1 MRTHDILIVGAG
13 LAGMRAAV
21 AAAPGLDVAIVSKVH
36 PVRSHSVAAQGGINA
51 ALSPNDSWEAH
62 AFDTAKGS
70 GFLGDQDAIEVMCQE
85 GPADILELERLGA
98 IFSRNEQGE
107 IAQRPFGGAGY
118 PRTCYAADRTGHS
131 LLHVMYE
138 QLLKK
143 GVFVYEEWYVLS
155 LIVEDGVCRGVIAI
169 DVLHGELQAIG
180 AKAVIFATGGYG
192 RVYSTSTNAVINTG
206 DGMSMAYRAGAPL
219 MDMEFVQFHPT
230 TLRETGILITE
241 GARGE
246 GGYLLNTLGERF
258 MSRYDPQKMELA
270 TRDFVSR
277 CEQQEVE
284 EGRGVN
290 GCVLLDLR
298 HLGKKKILERLPQ
311 IRELAIS
318 FVGVDPIE
326 SPVPVRPGAH
336 YSMGGIRTNAW
347 CETEVAGF
355 YAAGECACVSIHG
368 ANRLGGNSLLETIVF
383 GRRAGQRASEYA
395 RAVATVRFS
404 EAPLQ
409 TERKKIEQLLKR
421 KDGERIGPLRE
432 ELGAAMTEHLGIFRS
447 RERMEKALLKIRE
460 LRQRSENIHLEDRG
474 RIFNTELTNALELGS
489 LIDLAE
495 TIVVSAIA
503 REESRGSHFR
513 KEFPGRNDAAW
524 LKHTLAY
531 RTDSGP
537 RLDYVPVTITR
548 FPPTA

>member
-1 MRTHDILIVGAG
+1 MRVHDILIVGAG

-21 AAAPGLDVAIVSKVH
+21 AAAPGLDVAIISKVH

-51 ALSPNDSWEAH
+51 AIHPNDSWEAH

-70 GFLGDQDAIEVMCQE
+70 GYLGDQDAIEVMCQE

-98 IFSRNEQGE
+98 IFSRNGQGQ

-138 QLLKK
+138 QLMKK

-155 LIVEDGVCRGVIAI
+155 LIVEDKVCKGVIAM
-169 DVLHGELQAIG
+169 DVLRGELHAIG

-192 RVYSTSTNAVINTG
+192 RVYSSSTNAVINTG

-258 MSRYDPQKMELA
+258 MNRYDPQRMELA

-277 CEQQEVE
+277 CEQQEVD
-284 EGRGVN
+284 EGRGVD

-347 CETEVAGF
+347 CETELAGF
-355 YAAGECACVSIHG
+355 YAAGECACVSVHG

-383 GRRAGQRASEYA
+383 GRRAGVRASEHV
-395 RAVATVRFS
+395 RRVKTVEIAS
-404 EAPLQ
+404 APFLAEQ
-409 TERKKIEQLLKR
+409 KKVERLLKR
-421 KDGERIGPLRE
+421 KNGERIGPLRE
-432 ELGAAMTEHLGIFRS
+432 ELGAAMTEHLGIFRA
-447 RERMEKALLKIRE
+447 RERMEKALQKIQE
-460 LRQRSENIHLEDRG
+460 VRQRYENIHLEDRG
-474 RIFNTELTNALELGS
+474 KIFNTELINALELGS

-495 TIVVSAIA
+495 TIVVGAIN
-503 REESRGSHFR
+503 REESRGSHYR
-513 KEFPGRNDAAW
+513 KDFPQRNDAGW
-524 LKHTLAY
+524 LRHTLAY
-531 RTDSGP
+531 CTESGP
-537 RLDYVPVTITR
+537 HLEYAPVKITR
-548 FPPTA
+548 FPPTQ